1 MTRSEDTAR
10 EEGQPEAPF
19 LVWGSNSPASQPVD
33 LFIRIHALNG
43 DDLLVVSRDFDSE
56 LEATQAITRALDDRR
71 SLTFTHASFSR
82 ESQESVVVVNPA
94 NVVAIRISRTDSAAT
109 GQYL

>member
-1 MTRSEDTAR
+1 MTSSQDTEREDRA
-10 EEGQPEAPF
+10 PEAPF
-19 LVWGSNSPASQPVD
+19 LVWGSDRPASERVD

-43 DDLLVVSRDFDSE
+43 DDLLVVSRDFGSE

>member
-1 MTRSEDTAR
+1 MTPSVDAERQGPA
-10 EEGQPEAPF
+10 PEAP
-19 LVWGSNSPASQPVD
+19 VRDSDSPASEPVD
-33 LFIRIHALNG
+33 LFLRIHALSG
-43 DDLLVVSRDFDSE
+43 EDMLVVSRDFGSE
-56 LEATQAITRALDDRR
+56 LDAARAIARALDDRR

-94 NVVAIRISRTDSAAT
+94 NVVAIRVSRTDSAAT